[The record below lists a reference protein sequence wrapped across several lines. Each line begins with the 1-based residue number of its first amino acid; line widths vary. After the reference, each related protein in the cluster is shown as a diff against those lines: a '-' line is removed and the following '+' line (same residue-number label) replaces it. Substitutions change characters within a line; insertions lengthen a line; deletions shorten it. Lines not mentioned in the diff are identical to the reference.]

1 MITRLPAKRILGT
14 WCAAVGA
21 APIASSRKFWALGT
35 GAGKITTGKF
45 RPRGKPM
52 RTVVPPARLGL
63 MALVRARARARRMRI
78 GSDDCSASAV
88 RGLPQP
94 RPQPRQLPA
103 QNDLGRRT
111 ALFARRLLTDGT
123 DYA

>member
-1 MITRLPAKRILGT
+1 M
-14 WCAAVGA
+14 GA

-63 MALVRARARARRMRI
+63 MASCVPVRVRAACVVGRMIARPVLL
-78 GSDDCSASAV
+78 G
-88 RGLPQP
+88 GLPQP

>member
-14 WCAAVGA
+14 WCAAVGG

-35 GAGKITTGKF
+35 GQAKSLPVKF

-63 MALVRARARARRMRI
+63 MALVRARARARARRMRI
-78 GSDDCSASAV
+78 GSDYCSASAV
-88 RGLPQP
+88 RGL
-94 RPQPRQLPA
+94 PQPRQLPA

-111 ALFARRLLTDGT
+111 ALFARWLLTDGT